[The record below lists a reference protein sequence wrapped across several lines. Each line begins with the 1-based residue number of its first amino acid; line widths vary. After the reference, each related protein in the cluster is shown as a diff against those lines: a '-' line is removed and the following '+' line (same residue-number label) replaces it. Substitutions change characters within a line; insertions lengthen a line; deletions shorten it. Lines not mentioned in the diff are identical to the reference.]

1 MTEKEYMLERDIVYG
16 TGGDVELLVNIA
28 RPSSGKGPF
37 PALIFL
43 HHYYSGDRTKFYLE
57 TIESAK
63 RGYVAAAVDIRITKE
78 KLDNGT
84 TKYRFPAQIHDAKC
98 AVRWLKANAGKY
110 KIDKGRIGAIGF
122 SAGAELALMLGL
134 ADPSGGLEGTCG
146 NSRIST
152 RIQAVVNIAGSTD
165 LAKEHER
172 GTYSHLNEALL
183 GGAPEE
189 VPALYKAASAINYVR
204 PDIPPVLTICG
215 SKDAAFNDV
224 KAFDDKMKAVGAP
237 HTLIVIDSAGH
248 KLSDLLDFFQDNPA
262 WDFFTKHLEQAQ

>member
-57 TIESAK
+57 TIEAAK

-98 AVRWLKANAGKY
+98 A
-110 KIDKGRIGAIGF
+110 
-122 SAGAELALMLGL
+122 
-134 ADPSGGLEGTCG
+134 
-146 NSRIST
+146 
-152 RIQAVVNIAGSTD
+152 
-165 LAKEHER
+165 
-172 GTYSHLNEALL
+172 
-183 GGAPEE
+183 
-189 VPALYKAASAINYVR
+189 
-204 PDIPPVLTICG
+204 
-215 SKDAAFNDV
+215 DV
-224 KAFDDKMKAVGAP
+224 G
-237 HTLIVIDSAGH
+237 
-248 KLSDLLDFFQDNPA
+248 
-262 WDFFTKHLEQAQ
+262 